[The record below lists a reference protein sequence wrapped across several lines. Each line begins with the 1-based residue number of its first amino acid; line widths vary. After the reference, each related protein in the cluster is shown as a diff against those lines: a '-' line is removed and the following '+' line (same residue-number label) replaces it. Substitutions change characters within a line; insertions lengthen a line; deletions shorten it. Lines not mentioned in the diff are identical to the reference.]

1 MVKIELQFTSVA
13 EAVAFLAAGNGANTA
28 AGVTVSPTKAKKETG
43 APKPDAKPQE
53 EPAASGA
60 QTATDSAAASAPPAP
75 AEAAKAERAPAYE
88 KSGIG
93 EKINGYV
100 GAKDAE
106 GYAARRQNIIDLLA
120 EFKVPNGK
128 ALAPEQFAPFLAKL
142 NALIGPES
150 ALG

>member
-60 QTATDSAAASAPPAP
+60 QTATDSAAAPAPSAP
-75 AEAAKAERAPAYE
+75 AEAAKNAPVPTYE

-93 EKINGYV
+93 EKIIGYV
-100 GAKDAE
+100 GSKDAE
-106 GYAARRQNIIDLLA
+106 GYADRRKNIVDLLA
-120 EFKVPNGK
+120 EFKVANGK
-128 ALAPEQFAPFLAKL
+128 LLTPEQFDPFLAKL